1 MKKMLRILLIA
12 SCLYAKLPAAPL
24 SDRTFLAQRDELSY
38 RALEWTINNH
48 YQTKKSNTV
57 LGGTFT
63 ATPFYTESTNSAD
76 IARWFGIGK
85 TNAIDVTTR
94 ALSGETLKADL
105 SDALYSFNIDHS
117 PNSDGATTG
126 YIPMHGRLTLD
137 PKRRA
142 FGTYLSWDQ
151 SLENIAKGLRFS
163 VQAPIVDV
171 QASLRPNDIY
181 ATASHIPVTDGQ
193 TGATL
198 RDYFSGNLRKGISK
212 HSHVYQKE
220 LVRGKIHNEFA
231 HAFGIADIKLRL
243 DWLCYTH
250 KRFNYSL
257 GLSLQLP
264 TGTTITNEYAFEPHV
279 GARGHAAAGYNGLLQ
294 LHAYA
299 AKNLTVR
306 VDILGDVTYFFEGT
320 ERRMVSVY
328 DLTDKVVMPA
338 SPYRLV
344 MRNKYSGVQ
353 PAANVMSLDHTVKP
367 GFQFDGLVGVSTQW
381 NRWTIDI
388 GYNFYWHQAEK
399 LSLKNAD
406 AWSSD
411 QYAFAHNHYSM
422 YADALGTNI
431 GGGNSKTV
439 DGLVQHKGTVGR
451 EGDYNDRKA
460 PRTKYQNLIG
470 ANKDGWGDP
479 KYVLWDEMDGVGLL
493 NTSTPPYPGAFT
505 SMNGPIQA
513 TGKNS
518 SGLIKQTVNADT
530 GVGSNSTGTQAV
542 RYTITSD
549 YAATAEQITHSV
561 VGGISYCFKGTYPVF
576 IGIGGML
583 EVQES
588 NRNSALENSKIWAKV
603 GIQF

>member
-126 YIPMHGRLTLD
+126 YIPMHGRLTLE

-299 AKNLTVR
+299 GKNLTVR
-306 VDILGDVTYFFEGT
+306 IDILGDVTYFFEGT

-381 NRWTIDI
+381 NRWTIDV

-431 GGGNSKTV
+431 VGGTSKTEG
-439 DGLVQHKGTVGR
+439 GLVQHKGTVGR
-451 EGDYNDRKA
+451 DGDYNDPKS
-460 PRTKYQNLIG
+460 PLTKHQNLIG

-479 KYVLWDEMDGVGLL
+479 QYVLWADMDE
-493 NTSTPPYPGAFT
+493 NSPYPGAFT